1 MCKRMPCQSYCDENL
16 RRIQRTKT
24 AVKQE
29 VQGLNGDEAVALAVK
44 QCDVDVIAAY
54 PITPQTIIVEKLSEY
69 VANGEVDTEYVCTE
83 SEHSAMAACLAA
95 SATGARVFTAT
106 ASAGLALM
114 HEMLFVTSGCRAPV
128 IMAIANRALSAP
140 LNIHGDHSDAMAER
154 DSGWIQIYCENA
166 QEVYDSIIQ
175 GFRIAEHLDVQLPVA
190 VGLDGFTLSHTLEN
204 VMTLPDGVVKT
215 FVGSRQFPLVLTHEG
230 KTVPY
235 RLDPANPMTMG
246 PVALPNYYFEFK
258 RQQEEAMRNALE
270 VIPKIHEEY
279 AQLSGRQYGDGLLEP
294 YALED
299 AEVAIVCL
307 GSTAGTVKTV
317 VDELRAKGTK
327 VGLLRIR
334 TYRPF
339 PAEALV
345 KDLANV
351 KAVAVMERS
360 LSFGGRGGAV
370 FHEIRN
376 ALYDEKVHP
385 FIVDYI
391 HGLGGRD
398 TNPAQ
403 IMGVYEDL
411 QKIVDVKHAEGL
423 IRFLGIRE

>member
-1 MCKRMPCQSYCDENL
+1 VKNV
-16 RRIQRTKT
+16 
-24 AVKQE
+24 VKQE
-29 VQGLNGDEAVALAVK
+29 IQGLNGDEAVALAAK
-44 QCDVDVIAAY
+44 QCDVDVVAAY
-54 PITPQTIIVEKLSEY
+54 PITPQTIIVEKFSEY
-69 VANGEVDTEYVCTE
+69 VANGEVETEYICTE

-95 SATGARVFTAT
+95 SATGARAFTAS

-128 IMAIANRALSAP
+128 VMAIANRALSAP

-175 GFRIAEHLDVQLPVA
+175 AFRIAEHLDIQLPVM

-204 VMTLPDGVVKT
+204 VKTLSDGDVT
-215 FVGSRQFPLVLTHEG
+215 RFVGTRQFPVVLTHEG

-235 RLDPANPMTMG
+235 KLAPESPMTMG
-246 PVALPNYYFEFK
+246 PIALQNYYFEFK
-258 RQQEEAMRNALE
+258 RQQEEAMRNALA
-270 VIPKIHEEY
+270 VIPQVHDEY
-279 AQLSGRQYGDGLLEP
+279 AEISGRSYGDGLLEQ

-317 VDELRAKGTK
+317 VDELRAEG
-327 VGLLRIR
+327 VRAGLLRIR

-345 KDLANV
+345 KALSSA
-351 KAVAVMERS
+351 KAVAVLERS
-360 LSFGGRGGAV
+360 MSFGGRGGAV
-370 FHEIRN
+370 FHEVRH
-376 ALYDEKVHP
+376 AFYDAATRP
-385 FIVDYI
+385 FIVNYI

-398 TNPAQ
+398 TNQTQ
-403 IMGVYEDL
+403 IRRVYDDL
-411 QKIVDVKHAEGL
+411 QKIIRSRQVDDLVRFIGL
-423 IRFLGIRE
+423 RE